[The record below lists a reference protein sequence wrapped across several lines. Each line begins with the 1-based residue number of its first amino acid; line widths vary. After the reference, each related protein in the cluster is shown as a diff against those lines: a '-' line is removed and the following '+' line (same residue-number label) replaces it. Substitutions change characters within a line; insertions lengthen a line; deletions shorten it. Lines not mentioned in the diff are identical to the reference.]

1 MVQFDLIHFVKNISE
16 QYTMRDISIL
26 HDLLKNQCP
35 NLHQKRLSS
44 LMVAV
49 QSLLD
54 GQQLS
59 LTELG
64 RKISGPVS
72 AKHNIKRIDRLL
84 GNQALYSERLD
95 IYRWHANLLCGAN
108 PMPIV
113 LIDWSDVREQ
123 MRHQTLRA
131 SISFE
136 GRSVILYER
145 VFPFSQYNS
154 PVSHNPFLRELA
166 TILPKRCCPL
176 IITDAGYRNTWF
188 REVEKLG
195 WFWLGRL
202 RGEVGFR
209 ESGQSKWRSNK
220 TFYPSANEKARYLGF
235 GDLGRKSPIEAYLH
249 LFKARSKGRKDQ
261 RSSKAGRHH
270 NAQQN
275 YRDSSKE
282 PWLLATNLPAES
294 MTSKQLVNL
303 YAKRMQI
310 EESFRDI
317 KSPQYGLGLRH
328 SNTRCTKRFD
338 ILLLIAML
346 AEWVLRLIGFIATK
360 HNWARQF
367 QANTIRN
374 RPVLSLIRLGREV
387 RKRSQ
392 HYQIKEDD
400 ILWAIRHYIER
411 IHETGMPKL

>member
-1 MVQFDLIHFVKNISE
+1 MVQFDLIHFAKNISE

-59 LTELG
+59 LNELG
-64 RKISGPVS
+64 RNISGPVS

-95 IYRWHANLLCGAN
+95 NYRWHANLLCGAN

-176 IITDAGYRNTWF
+176 IITNAGYRNTWF

-195 WFWLGRL
+195 WFWLGRI

-270 NAQQN
+270 NAQQY
-275 YRDSSKE
+275 YRDSSKKT
-282 PWLLATNLPAES
+282 WLLATNLPAES
-294 MTSKQLVNL
+294 MASKQLVNL

-374 RPVLSLIRLGREV
+374 RPVLSLTRLGREV

-392 HYQIKEDD
+392 HYQIKEHD
-400 ILWAIRHYIER
+400 IRCAIRHYIER

>member
-1 MVQFDLIHFVKNISE
+1 
-16 QYTMRDISIL
+16 MRDISIL

-64 RKISGPVS
+64 RNISGPVS

-195 WFWLGRL
+195 WFWLGRI

-235 GDLGRKSPIEAYLH
+235 GDLGRKSPIEACLH

-392 HYQIKEDD
+392 HYQIKEHD
-400 ILWAIRHYIER
+400 IRWAIRHYIER
-411 IHETGMPKL
+411 IHETGIPKL

>member
-1 MVQFDLIHFVKNISE
+1 MVQFDLIHFAKNISE

-64 RKISGPVS
+64 RNISGPVS

-145 VFPFSQYNS
+145 VFPFSEYNS

-195 WFWLGRL
+195 WFWLGRI

-209 ESGQSKWRSNK
+209 ESGLSKWRSNK

-392 HYQIKEDD
+392 HYQINEDD
-400 ILWAIRHYIER
+400 IRWAIRHYIER

>member
-1 MVQFDLIHFVKNISE
+1 MVQFDLIHFAKNISE

-44 LMVAV
+44 LKVAV

-64 RKISGPVS
+64 RNISGPVS

-195 WFWLGRL
+195 WFWLGRI
-202 RGEVGFR
+202 RGELGFR

-392 HYQIKEDD
+392 HYQINEDD
-400 ILWAIRHYIER
+400 IRWAIRHYIER

>member
-64 RKISGPVS
+64 RNISGPVS

-195 WFWLGRL
+195 WFWLGRI
-202 RGEVGFR
+202 RGELGFR

-392 HYQIKEDD
+392 HYQINEDD
-400 ILWAIRHYIER
+400 IRWAIRHYIER

>member
-1 MVQFDLIHFVKNISE
+1 MALFDLIHFAKNIPE
-16 QYTMRDISIL
+16 QHTMRDISIL
-26 HDLLKNQCP
+26 HDLLNNQCP

-64 RKISGPVS
+64 RNTIGAVA
-72 AKHNIKRIDRLL
+72 AKHNNKRIDRLL
-84 GNQALYSERLD
+84 GNHALHNERFD
-95 IYRWHANLLCGAN
+95 IYRWHARLLCGAN
-108 PMPIV
+108 PMPII

-131 SISFE
+131 SVSFE

-166 TILPKRCCPL
+166 AILPERCCPL
-176 IITDAGYRNTWF
+176 IVTDAGYRNTWF
-188 REVEKLG
+188 REVEKLD
-195 WFWLGRL
+195 WFWLGRV

-209 ESGQSKWRSNK
+209 EQGQSKWRSNK
-220 TFYPSANEKARYLGF
+220 SFYPSANTRARYLGT
-235 GDLGRKSPIEAYLH
+235 GELGRKSPINACLH
-249 LFKARSKGRKDQ
+249 LFKAKSKGRKDQ

-282 PWLLATNLPAES
+282 PWLLATNIPAES
-294 MTSKQLVNL
+294 LSSKKLVNL

-317 KSPQYGLGLRH
+317 KSPQYALGLRH
-328 SNTRCTKRFD
+328 SRTRCPKRFD
-338 ILLLIAML
+338 MLLLIAML
-346 AEWVLRLIGFIATK
+346 AEWLLRLIGIIAHK
-360 HNWARQF
+360 HNWQYAF
-367 QANTIRN
+367 QANTVRN

-387 RKRSQ
+387 RKRRRDYPVS
-392 HYQIKEDD
+392 ITE
-400 ILWAIRHYIER
+400 IRWAITQYIR
-411 IHETGMPKL
+411 RVHVTGVPEL

>member
-1 MVQFDLIHFVKNISE
+1 
-16 QYTMRDISIL
+16 MRDITIL
-26 HDLLKNQCP
+26 HDSLKNQCP

-64 RKISGPVS
+64 RNITGPVA

-84 GNQALYSERLD
+84 GNQALYQERWD
-95 IYRWHANLLCGAN
+95 IYRWHARLLCGAN
-108 PMPIV
+108 PMPII

-131 SISFE
+131 SVSFE
-136 GRSVILYER
+136 GRSVTLYER

-154 PVSHNPFLRELA
+154 PVSHNPFLHELA
-166 TILPKRCCPL
+166 AILPERCCPL

-188 REVEKLG
+188 REVEKQG
-195 WFWLGRL
+195 WFWLGRV

-209 ESGQSKWRSNK
+209 EHGQSTWRSNK
-220 TFYPSANEKARYLGF
+220 TFYPSANNKARYLGF
-235 GDLGRKSPIEAYLH
+235 GELGRKSPIHAYLH
-249 LFKARSKGRKDQ
+249 VFKAKPKGRKDK
-261 RSSKAGRHH
+261 RSSKAGRNHT
-270 NAQQN
+270 AQQS

-282 PWLLATNLPAES
+282 PWLLTTNLPADA
-294 MTSKQLVNL
+294 MTSTQLVNL

-346 AEWVLRLIGFIATK
+346 AEWVLRLIGLIATK
-360 HNWARQF
+360 HNWSREF

-387 RKRSQ
+387 RKRRQ
-392 HYQIKEDD
+392 DYQITAGD
-400 ILWAIRHYIER
+400 IRWAIGHYIER
-411 IHETGMPKL
+411 IHQTGMPKL

>member
-1 MVQFDLIHFVKNISE
+1 
-16 QYTMRDISIL
+16 MRDISIL

-54 GQQLS
+54 EQQLS

-64 RKISGPVS
+64 RNISGPVS

-195 WFWLGRL
+195 WFWLGRI
-202 RGEVGFR
+202 RGELGFR

-360 HNWARQF
+360 HNWTRQF

-392 HYQIKEDD
+392 HYQINEDD
-400 ILWAIRHYIER
+400 IRWAIRHYIER

>member
-1 MVQFDLIHFVKNISE
+1 
-16 QYTMRDISIL
+16 MRDISIL

-49 QSLLD
+49 QALLD

-64 RKISGPVS
+64 RNVSGPVA

-84 GNQALYSERLD
+84 GNHALYNERLD
-95 IYRWHANLLCGAN
+95 VYRWHARLLCGAN
-108 PMPIV
+108 PMPII

-131 SISFE
+131 SVSFE
-136 GRSVILYER
+136 VRSVILYER

-166 TILPKRCCPL
+166 AILPERWCPL
-176 IITDAGYRNTWF
+176 IVTDAGYRNTWF

-195 WFWLGRL
+195 WFWLGRV

-209 ESGQSKWRSNK
+209 EHGQSKWCSNK
-220 TFYPSANEKARYLGF
+220 SFYPSANAKARYLGF
-235 GDLGRKSPIEAYLH
+235 GELGRKRPIDAYLH
-249 LFKARSKGRKDQ
+249 LYKAKSKGRKDQ
-261 RSSKAGRHH
+261 RS
-270 NAQQN
+270 
-275 YRDSSKE
+275 
-282 PWLLATNLPAES
+282 
-294 MTSKQLVNL
+294 SKQLVNL

-328 SNTRCTKRFD
+328 SRIRCPKRFD
-338 ILLLIAML
+338 MLLLIAML
-346 AEWVLRLIGFIATK
+346 AEWLLRLIGIIAQK
-360 HNWARQF
+360 HHWQRAF
-367 QANTIRN
+367 QANTIRH

-387 RKRSQ
+387 RKRRRDYPVS
-392 HYQIKEDD
+392 ITE
-400 ILWAIRHYIER
+400 IRWAITQYIQR
-411 IHETGMPKL
+411 VHVTGVPEL

>member
-1 MVQFDLIHFVKNISE
+1 MVQFDLIHFAKNISE

-59 LTELG
+59 LTEL
-64 RKISGPVS
+64 RRNISGPVS

-195 WFWLGRL
+195 WFWLGRI

-249 LFKARSKGRKDQ
+249 LFKAKSKGRKDQ

-360 HNWARQF
+360 HNWALQF

-392 HYQIKEDD
+392 HYQINEDD
-400 ILWAIRHYIER
+400 IRWAIRHYIER

>member
-64 RKISGPVS
+64 RNISGPVS

-195 WFWLGRL
+195 WFWLGRI
-202 RGEVGFR
+202 RGELGFR

-346 AEWVLRLIGFIATK
+346 AEWVLRLIDFIATK

-392 HYQIKEDD
+392 HYQINEDD
-400 ILWAIRHYIER
+400 IRWAIRHYIER

>member
-1 MVQFDLIHFVKNISE
+1 MAQFDLIHFAKNTPE
-16 QYTMRDISIL
+16 QHTMRDISIL

-64 RKISGPVS
+64 RNITGPVA

-84 GNQALYSERLD
+84 GNRALHNERFD
-95 IYRWHANLLCGAN
+95 IYRWHARLLCGAN
-108 PMPIV
+108 PMPII

-131 SISFE
+131 SVSFE

-166 TILPKRCCPL
+166 AILPERCCPL
-176 IITDAGYRNTWF
+176 IVTDAGYRNTWF
-188 REVEKLG
+188 REVEKLD
-195 WFWLGRL
+195 WFWLGRG

-209 ESGQSKWRSNK
+209 EQGQSKWRSNK
-220 TFYPSANEKARYLGF
+220 SFYPSANTRARYLGT
-235 GDLGRKSPIEAYLH
+235 GELGRKSPINACLH
-249 LFKARSKGRKDQ
+249 LFKAKSKGRKDQ

-282 PWLLATNLPAES
+282 PWLLATNIPAES
-294 MTSKQLVNL
+294 LSSKKLVNL

-310 EESFRDI
+310 EESFREI

-328 SNTRCTKRFD
+328 SRTRRPKRFD
-338 ILLLIAML
+338 MLLLIAML
-346 AEWVLRLIGFIATK
+346 AEWLLRLIGMIAHK
-360 HNWARQF
+360 HNWQYAF
-367 QANTIRN
+367 QANTVRN

-387 RKRSQ
+387 RKRRRDYPVS
-392 HYQIKEDD
+392 ITE
-400 ILWAIRHYIER
+400 IRWAITQYIR
-411 IHETGMPKL
+411 RVHVTGVPEL

>member
-1 MVQFDLIHFVKNISE
+1 MVQFDLIHFAKNISE

-44 LMVAV
+44 LKVAV

-64 RKISGPVS
+64 RNISGPVS

-275 YRDSSKE
+275 YRDGSKE

>member
-1 MVQFDLIHFVKNISE
+1 MVQFDLIHFAKNISE

-195 WFWLGRL
+195 WFWLGRI
-202 RGEVGFR
+202 RGELGFR

-220 TFYPSANEKARYLGF
+220 TFYPSAKEKARYLGF

-346 AEWVLRLIGFIATK
+346 AEWVLRLIDFIATK
-360 HNWARQF
+360 HNWAR
-367 QANTIRN
+367 
-374 RPVLSLIRLGREV
+374 
-387 RKRSQ
+387 
-392 HYQIKEDD
+392 
-400 ILWAIRHYIER
+400 
-411 IHETGMPKL
+411 

>member
-195 WFWLGRL
+195 WFWLGRI
-202 RGEVGFR
+202 RGELGFR

-392 HYQIKEDD
+392 HYQINEHD
-400 ILWAIRHYIER
+400 IRWAIRHYIER

>member
-1 MVQFDLIHFVKNISE
+1 MALFDLIHFAKNIPE
-16 QYTMRDISIL
+16 QHTMRDISIL
-26 HDLLKNQCP
+26 HDLLNNQCP

-64 RKISGPVS
+64 RNTIGAVA
-72 AKHNIKRIDRLL
+72 AKHNNKRIDRLL
-84 GNQALYSERLD
+84 GNHALHNERFD
-95 IYRWHANLLCGAN
+95 IYRWHARLLCGAN
-108 PMPIV
+108 PMPII

-131 SISFE
+131 SVSFE

-166 TILPKRCCPL
+166 AILPERCCPL
-176 IITDAGYRNTWF
+176 R
-188 REVEKLG
+188 
-195 WFWLGRL
+195 FWLGRV

-209 ESGQSKWRSNK
+209 EQGQSKWRSNK
-220 TFYPSANEKARYLGF
+220 SFYPSANTRARYLGT
-235 GDLGRKSPIEAYLH
+235 GELGRKSPINACLH
-249 LFKARSKGRKDQ
+249 LFKAKSKGRKDQ

-282 PWLLATNLPAES
+282 PWLLATNIPAES
-294 MTSKQLVNL
+294 LSSKKLVNL

-317 KSPQYGLGLRH
+317 KSPQYALGLRH
-328 SNTRCTKRFD
+328 SRTRCPKRFD
-338 ILLLIAML
+338 MLLLIAML
-346 AEWVLRLIGFIATK
+346 AEWLLRLIGIIAHK
-360 HNWARQF
+360 HNWQYAF
-367 QANTIRN
+367 QANTVRN

-387 RKRSQ
+387 RKRRRDYPVS
-392 HYQIKEDD
+392 ITE
-400 ILWAIRHYIER
+400 IRWAITQYIR
-411 IHETGMPKL
+411 RVHVTGVPEL

>member
-1 MVQFDLIHFVKNISE
+1 MVQFDLIHFAKNISE

-26 HDLLKNQCP
+26 HDLPKNQCP

-64 RKISGPVS
+64 RNISGPVS

-145 VFPFSQYNS
+145 VFPFSEYNS

-195 WFWLGRL
+195 WFWLGRI

-392 HYQIKEDD
+392 HYQIKEHD
-400 ILWAIRHYIER
+400 IRWAIRHYIER

>member
-1 MVQFDLIHFVKNISE
+1 MVQFDLIHFAKNISE

-64 RKISGPVS
+64 RNISGPVS
-72 AKHNIKRIDRLL
+72 AKHNIKRIDQLL

-195 WFWLGRL
+195 WFWLGRI

-282 PWLLATNLPAES
+282 PWLLATNLPVES

-338 ILLLIAML
+338 ILLLIAMQ

-392 HYQIKEDD
+392 HYQINEDD
-400 ILWAIRHYIER
+400 IRWAIRHYIER

>member
-1 MVQFDLIHFVKNISE
+1 MVQFDLIHFAKNISE

-64 RKISGPVS
+64 RNISGPVS

-136 GRSVILYER
+136 GRSVVLYER

-195 WFWLGRL
+195 WFWLGRI

-328 SNTRCTKRFD
+328 SNTRCTKRVD

-392 HYQIKEDD
+392 HYQINEDD
-400 ILWAIRHYIER
+400 IRWAIRHYIER

>member
-195 WFWLGRL
+195 WFWLGRI
-202 RGEVGFR
+202 RGELGFR

-346 AEWVLRLIGFIATK
+346 AEWVLRLIDFIATK
-360 HNWARQF
+360 HNWAR
-367 QANTIRN
+367 
-374 RPVLSLIRLGREV
+374 
-387 RKRSQ
+387 
-392 HYQIKEDD
+392 
-400 ILWAIRHYIER
+400 
-411 IHETGMPKL
+411 

>member
-1 MVQFDLIHFVKNISE
+1 MVQFDLIHFAKNISE

-35 NLHQKRLSS
+35 NLHQKRLSF

-64 RKISGPVS
+64 RNISGPVS

-195 WFWLGRL
+195 WFWLGRI

-220 TFYPSANEKARYLGF
+220 TFYPSANDKARYLGS

-392 HYQIKEDD
+392 HYQIKEHD
-400 ILWAIRHYIER
+400 IRWAIRHYIER

>member
-1 MVQFDLIHFVKNISE
+1 MVRFDLIHFAKNIPE
-16 QYTMRDISIL
+16 QHTMRDITIL

-44 LMVAV
+44 LMIAV

-64 RKISGPVS
+64 RNITGPVA

-84 GNQALYSERLD
+84 GNQALYQERWE
-95 IYRWHANLLCGAN
+95 IYRWHARLLCGAN
-108 PMPIV
+108 PMPII

-131 SISFE
+131 SVSFE
-136 GRSVILYER
+136 GRSVTLYER
-145 VFPFSQYNS
+145 VFPFAQYNS

-166 TILPKRCCPL
+166 AILPERCCPL

-195 WFWLGRL
+195 WFWLGRV

-209 ESGQSKWRSNK
+209 EHGQSQWRSNK
-220 TFYPSANEKARYLGF
+220 SFYPSANPKARYLGF
-235 GDLGRKSPIEAYLH
+235 GELGRKSPIDAYLH
-249 LFKARSKGRKDQ
+249 LFKAQSKGRKDS
-261 RSSKAGRHH
+261 RSSKAGRNHT
-270 NAQQN
+270 AQQS
-275 YRDSSKE
+275 YRDSCKE
-282 PWLLATNLPAES
+282 PWLLATNLPDES

-310 EESFRDI
+310 EESFRDL

-328 SNTRCTKRFD
+328 SNTRCTRRFD

-346 AEWVLRLIGFIATK
+346 AEWVLRLIGLIATK
-360 HNWARQF
+360 LNWSRQF

-387 RKRSQ
+387 RKRGQ
-392 HYQIKEDD
+392 DYQITAGD
-400 ILWAIRHYIER
+400 IRWAIGHYIER
-411 IHETGMPKL
+411 IHQTGMPKL

>member
-1 MVQFDLIHFVKNISE
+1 MALFDLIHFAKNIPE
-16 QYTMRDISIL
+16 QHTMRDISIL

-64 RKISGPVS
+64 RNTTGAVA

-84 GNQALYSERLD
+84 GNRALHNERFD
-95 IYRWHANLLCGAN
+95 IYRWHARLLCGTN
-108 PMPIV
+108 PMPII

-131 SISFE
+131 SVSFE

-166 TILPKRCCPL
+166 AILPERCCPL
-176 IITDAGYRNTWF
+176 IVTDAGYRNTWF
-188 REVEKLG
+188 REVEKLD
-195 WFWLGRL
+195 WFWLGRV
-202 RGEVGFR
+202 RGE
-209 ESGQSKWRSNK
+209 
-220 TFYPSANEKARYLGF
+220 
-235 GDLGRKSPIEAYLH
+235 LGRKSPINACLH
-249 LFKARSKGRKDQ
+249 LFKAKSKGRKDQ

-282 PWLLATNLPAES
+282 PWLLATNIPAES
-294 MTSKQLVNL
+294 LSSKKLVNL

-328 SNTRCTKRFD
+328 SRTRRPKRFD
-338 ILLLIAML
+338 MLLLIAML
-346 AEWVLRLIGFIATK
+346 AEWLLRLIGMIAHK
-360 HNWARQF
+360 HNWQYAF
-367 QANTIRN
+367 QANTVRN

-387 RKRSQ
+387 RKRRRDYPVS
-392 HYQIKEDD
+392 ITE
-400 ILWAIRHYIER
+400 IRWAITQYIR
-411 IHETGMPKL
+411 RLPVTGVPEL

>member
-392 HYQIKEDD
+392 HYQINEDD
-400 ILWAIRHYIER
+400 IRWAIRHYIER

>member
-1 MVQFDLIHFVKNISE
+1 MAQFYLIHFAKNIPE
-16 QYTMRDISIL
+16 QHTMRDISIL
-26 HDLLKNQCP
+26 HDLLKNQCA

-49 QSLLD
+49 QSFLD

-64 RKISGPVS
+64 RNITGAVA

-84 GNQALYSERLD
+84 GNHALYNERLD
-95 IYRWHANLLCGAN
+95 VYRWHARLLCGAN
-108 PMPIV
+108 PMPII

-131 SISFE
+131 SVSFE

-166 TILPKRCCPL
+166 SILPERCCPL
-176 IITDAGYRNTWF
+176 IVTDAGYRNTWF

-195 WFWLGRL
+195 WFWLGRV

-209 ESGQSKWRSNK
+209 EHGQSKWRSNK
-220 TFYPSANEKARYLGF
+220 SFYPSANAKARYLGC
-235 GDLGRKSPIEAYLH
+235 GALGRKRPIDAYLH
-249 LFKARSKGRKDQ
+249 LYKAKSRGRKDQ

-282 PWLLATNLPAES
+282 PWLLATNIPAES
-294 MTSKQLVNL
+294 LTSKKLVNL

-328 SNTRCTKRFD
+328 SRTRCPKRFD

-346 AEWVLRLIGFIATK
+346 AEWLLRLLGIIARK
-360 HNWARQF
+360 HQWQRAF
-367 QANTIRN
+367 QANTIRH

-387 RKRSQ
+387 RKRRQDYPVSMTE
-392 HYQIKEDD
+392 IR
-400 ILWAIRHYIER
+400 WAIAQYIQR
-411 IHETGMPKL
+411 VHVTGMPEL

>member
-44 LMVAV
+44 LKVAV

-64 RKISGPVS
+64 RNISGPVS

-195 WFWLGRL
+195 WFWLGRI
-202 RGEVGFR
+202 RGELGFR

-275 YRDSSKE
+275 YRDGSKE

>member
-64 RKISGPVS
+64 RNISGPVS

-195 WFWLGRL
+195 WFWLGRI
-202 RGEVGFR
+202 RGELGFR